1 MFIQVRLMSLSL
13 FFVAGYEEKLEIKT
27 AELSN
32 FLDMMRSASADENG
46 GFSTSRTDWKVG
58 YLLYN
63 FDQVLF
69 YFYPIDN
76 FILQGEKN
84 SMD

>member
-1 MFIQVRLMSLSL
+1 
-13 FFVAGYEEKLEIKT
+13 
-27 AELSN
+27 
-32 FLDMMRSASADENG
+32 MMRSASADESG

-63 FDQVLF
+63 FYEVMF

-76 FILQGEKN
+76 FISEGEKN